1 MKKNNKRRDVFKKR
15 EKRVYLLQ
23 EFACGQVVC
32 FIGTI
37 EVESF
42 DHACAAF
49 VCVELL
55 NHHDVGVKVQFPTS
69 INTHATTDTV
79 QQGFHLNIV
88 QEHITFDTSILSWT
102 HACVCVLLVRVCMYA
117 STCACVCETV
127 CSQVTS
133 LVTVV

>member
-1 MKKNNKRRDVFKKR
+1 MKKNNKRRFFKKK

-23 EFACGQVVC
+23 EFACGQVVR

-55 NHHDVGVKVQFPTS
+55 DHHDVGVKVQFPTS

-88 QEHITFDTSILSWT
+88 QEHITFDTSILSCT
-102 HACVCVLLVRVCMYA
+102 HACVCVLLVRVHVCVRQ
-117 STCACVCETV
+117 CAHK
-127 CSQVTS
+127 
-133 LVTVV
+133 

>member
-1 MKKNNKRRDVFKKR
+1 MSSFSETEKHMGQKKEKKA
-15 EKRVYLLQ
+15 YLLQ
-23 EFACGQVVC
+23 EFACGQVVR

-49 VCVELL
+49 ICVELL
-55 NHHDVGVKVQFPTS
+55 DHHDVGVKVQFPTS

-88 QEHITFDTSILSWT
+88 REHITFDTSILSCT
-102 HACVCVLLVRVCMYA
+102 HACVCASSVCMYA
-117 STCACVCETV
+117 SMCACVCV
-127 CSQVTS
+127 RQCAHK
-133 LVTVV
+133 

>member
-1 MKKNNKRRDVFKKR
+1 MPNIHEKEQQKERFFKKK

-23 EFACGQVVC
+23 EFACGQVVR

-88 QEHITFDTSILSWT
+88 QEHITFDTSILSCT
-102 HACVCVLLVRVCMYA
+102 HACVCA
-117 STCACVCETV
+117 SSACACVCETV